1 MLCSLVKCN
10 AFWKKVWLKQ
20 CILVKS
26 DEKIREFVP
35 LYIFPLNPDY
45 VAARS
50 LRSLPSNKLTKD
62 KFAEPAQACC
72 KLLVSR
78 LSPRSQQAVAATK
91 PKIGEP
97 KILHSILSLF
107 QTISIS
113 CFLFRIWRARSAR
126 KTPPLSPF
134 CASG

>member
-1 MLCSLVKCN
+1 MHCG
-10 AFWKKVWLKQ
+10 KKWR
-20 CILVKS
+20 
-26 DEKIREFVP
+26 IREFVAP
-35 LYIFPLNPDY
+35 YIFPLNPDY

-78 LSPRSQQAVAATK
+78 LSQRSQQAVAATK

-97 KILHSILSLF
+97 KILHSILHEPVSDD
-107 QTISIS
+107 IH
-113 CFLFRIWRARSAR
+113 FLFPISN
-126 KTPPLSPF
+126 L
-134 CASG
+134 AS